1 MAIHVTDHAI
11 VRYFERVLGV
21 DIDLIRQE
29 LASPTAAL
37 ADRIGAPVVI
47 LKTGHRAVVRDG
59 CIQTVLSKR
68 ERRR

>member
-1 MAIHVTDHAI
+1 MPPHVTDHAI

-21 DIDLIRQE
+21 DVDLIRQE

-47 LKTGHRAVVRDG
+47 LKSGHRAVVRDG
-59 CIQTVLSKR
+59 CVQTVLPKR
-68 ERRR
+68 KGPR